1 MRVKNGVT
9 AMNVQFKKGILEIC
23 VLVLL
28 DKKDCYGYELV
39 QRISNKIMI
48 SEGSMYPLLRRLTKE
63 GYFTTY
69 FQESSSGPARKYYSL
84 TKQGKTYLQEQ
95 MREWKAFTKAVD
107 ELIEEGV
114 NSE

>member
-1 MRVKNGVT
+1 
-9 AMNVQFKKGILEIC
+9 MNDQFKKGIVEVC
-23 VLVLL
+23 GLVLL
-28 DKKDCYGYELV
+28 DKEDYYGYEV
-39 QRISNKIMI
+39 VRRISDKITI

-69 FQESSSGPARKYYSL
+69 FKESSSGPARKYYSL
-84 TKQGKTYLQEQ
+84 TKQGQMYLQEQ
-95 MREWKAFTKAVD
+95 MQEWKEFTKAVD

>member
-1 MRVKNGVT
+1 
-9 AMNVQFKKGILEIC
+9 MNIQFKKGILEIC

-39 QRISNKIMI
+39 QRISDKITI

-84 TKQGKTYLQEQ
+84 TKAGQMYLQEQ
-95 MREWKAFTKAVD
+95 MKEWRAFTKAVD

-114 NSE
+114 SSE

>member
-1 MRVKNGVT
+1 
-9 AMNVQFKKGILEIC
+9 MNVQFKKGILEIC

-39 QRISNKIMI
+39 QRISDKITI
-48 SEGSMYPLLRRLTKE
+48 SEGSIYPLLRRLTKE

-69 FQESSSGPARKYYSL
+69 FKESSSGPARKYYSL
-84 TKQGKTYLQEQ
+84 TKQGQMYLEEQ
-95 MREWKAFTKAVD
+95 MQEWRAFTKAVD

-114 NSE
+114 GSE